1 VRQCSLA
8 PQVPDAMHAA
18 AFLRR
23 FVGDTPWVHLD
34 IAGTEIR
41 DAATDRFALGATGFG
56 VRLLDRLMAQRFEDP
71 HR

>member
-1 VRQCSLA
+1 
-8 PQVPDAMHAA
+8 MHAA

-41 DAATDRFALGATGFG
+41 EEATATAIRSAPPG
-56 VRLLDRLMAQRFEDP
+56 LACACWTA
-71 HR
+71 